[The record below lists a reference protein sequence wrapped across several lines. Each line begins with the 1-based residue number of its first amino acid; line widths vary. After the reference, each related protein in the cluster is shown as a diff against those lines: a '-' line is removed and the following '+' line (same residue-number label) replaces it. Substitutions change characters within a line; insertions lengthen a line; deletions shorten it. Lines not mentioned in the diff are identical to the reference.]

1 MKYTVEYA
9 KFMKVEIEA
18 NSAAEANDK
27 AATIDDEYIE
37 KNGKNYEPSGYIIW
51 NGAQGEDH
59 EDEEI

>member
-27 AATIDDEYIE
+27 AATINDEYIE
-37 KNGKNYEPSGYIIW
+37 KNGKSYEPSGYIIW
-51 NGAQGEDH
+51 NGAQDKNH
-59 EDEEI
+59 ENDEV